1 MRGKCGVPL
10 TSIHQPLS
18 HRLRNIKG
26 DPLRRS
32 FGQDVLAPNVALFGF
47 GVIFLEDL
55 RGKMKMWPSCIN
67 SFYFYTHMRAQNRDC
82 LSEPDSPG
90 CLWAKCL
97 LFMEKVT
104 PCVDIPIL
112 QVNACVLPSCQWE
125 PGRPSRQPFKLWLIL
140 HTQCQKV
147 SLRAFKAAALLECR
161 GFHWAKTDRGKYSLY
176 LHQHVSEQRCL
187 SVGRNV
193 FGWWVWA
200 LSPTAVLW
208 ITRFLNNVSI

>member
-32 FGQDVLAPNVALFGF
+32 LGQDVLAPNVALFGF

-125 PGRPSRQPFKLWLIL
+125 PGRPSSQPFKLWLIL

-161 GFHWAKTDRGKYSLY
+161 RSHWAKTDSGKYILY
-176 LHQHVSEQRCL
+176 LHQHVFEQRCL

-200 LSPTAVLW
+200 VLW